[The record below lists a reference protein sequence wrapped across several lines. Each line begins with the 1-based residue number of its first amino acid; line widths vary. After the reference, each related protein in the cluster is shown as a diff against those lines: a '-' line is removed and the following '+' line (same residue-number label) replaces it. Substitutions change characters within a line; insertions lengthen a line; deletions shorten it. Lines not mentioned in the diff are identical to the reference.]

1 MVPAGEL
8 APFSQG
14 EAGTVVGGMSRAP
27 RGYVENPSPGLVEKF
42 MEPAITSPEAKLISD
57 LRKAGFD
64 QAQAET
70 TAANIL
76 KRGTPK
82 VTATPSAAE
91 PSDLTAQITAFLR
104 ANPGQIAHVEA
115 KIEASSG
122 PFREELRKALRA
134 AIAQMGD
141 PAKTAERHRLAQE
154 ALRAQATGV
163 VER

>member
-1 MVPAGEL
+1 M
-8 APFSQG
+8 FS
-14 EAGTVVGGMSRAP
+14 GTEGA
-27 RGYVENPSPGLVEKF
+27 
-42 MEPAITSPEAKLISD
+42 ATSSAESKLIAD

-64 QAQAET
+64 QAKAEEV
-70 TAANIL
+70 AANIA
-76 KRGTPK
+76 KRGLTPK
-82 VTATPSAAE
+82 VSEPAAAAPPTPVEAAALPP
-91 PSDLTAQITAFLR
+91 PSPVPSGDLTAQITAFLR